1 MATNAMDAAARI
13 ASVSD
18 TGGFLRSLDRWIFP
32 AMAALF
38 FVTTLVGFIPSSLA
52 KLAAVEAGQ
61 RPPLPG
67 VLHLHAVLMGSW
79 LLLLLA
85 QTGLVAADRRALH
98 RTLGLVSLVL
108 VPAMVITGFV
118 LVPTNFEM
126 VWGMAAA
133 APPEQAAE
141 IQGLLEFVTNI
152 ALVQTRVG
160 LLFPLLVGWA
170 LVVRRSDPGTH
181 KRLMIL
187 ATVLP
192 LPAAIDRIAWLP
204 STLPVSPLSQDL
216 YVFLWILPMFLY
228 DVLRHKRVPRA
239 YYIWMAVNLPF
250 VAVTHALWGSE
261 WWMATAPKLFGAV
274 G

>member
-1 MATNAMDAAARI
+1 MATEVMDVATRI
-13 ASVSD
+13 ANVD
-18 TGGFLRSLDRWIFP
+18 TGRFIRSLDRWIFP

-38 FVTTLVGFIPSSLA
+38 FVTTLVGFIPSSMA

-61 RPPLPG
+61 RPPLPPI
-67 VLHLHAVLMGSW
+67 LHLHAVLMGSW

-85 QTGLVAADRRALH
+85 QTSIVAADRRALH
-98 RTLGLVSLVL
+98 RKLGLIALVL

-118 LVPTNFEM
+118 LVPTSYAM
-126 VWGMAAA
+126 VWAMVASAPAEMA
-133 APPEQAAE
+133 EQM
-141 IQGLLEFVTNI
+141 QGVLGFATNI
-152 ALVQTRVG
+152 ALVQFRMG
-160 LLFPLLVGWA
+160 ILFPVLVGWA
-170 LVVRRSDPGTH
+170 LYVRRTDPETH

-216 YVFLWILPMFLY
+216 YVFVWILPLLVY
-228 DVLRHKRVPRA
+228 DLLRHKRVPRA
-239 YYIWMAVNLPF
+239 YFIWMAVNVPL
-250 VAVTHALWGSE
+250 VVVTHLLWGSE
-261 WWMATAPKLFGAV
+261 WWMTTAPKLLGVV